1 MYMHFSGLTNF
12 LNMTISLNRFM
23 TPKNKIIALIFTA
36 LFIFHP
42 ANGREV
48 EGIAAIVNDEVISQF
63 DVDQR
68 VNLFLVT
75 SGIER
80 TPQNIDGLRRQVLRS
95 LIREKLQLQEARD
108 SEIEVSRAEINA
120 SMQDMA
126 SGSNRSLA
134 EVVQFLKDN
143 NVHIRTMENQIEAEL
158 AWNRFVRGRFGGQ
171 ISIGEI
177 EIDETLERAEQAI
190 NQDRVNISEIL
201 LLANNQQDTQRLLA
215 EAGQIVGQLRAGV
228 NFGAVARQF
237 SAASSSASGG
247 NLGWLPV
254 NQLEKDIVPIIEN
267 MAIGDISEPIQTS
280 AGIYIVQLNSKQ
292 QSGGIDPMR
301 NLFDLLIITYDIGTD
316 DPLSKLATIKNNF
329 TTCNQT
335 EAEAKNMGA
344 LSVTRTGEVELRR
357 FPKNLQSEISKQEA
371 GQIIGPKKNEKIAEM
386 VVVCERKDNQGAAI
400 SRDVVENNLYS
411 QRLAIMARRH
421 LRELRRDSIVEYR

>member
-1 MYMHFSGLTNF
+1 MNKTV
-12 LNMTISLNRFM
+12 SLSKFM
-23 TPKNKIIALIFTA
+23 TTKNKFIA
-36 LFIFHP
+36 FIFM
-42 ANGREV
+42 ALTTFNTAETREV
-48 EGIAAIVNDEVISQF
+48 EGIAAIVNDEVISKF

-80 TPQNIDGLRRQVLRS
+80 TPQNIDGLRRQVLRT
-95 LIREKLQLQEARD
+95 LIQEKLQLQEARD
-108 SEIEVSRAEINA
+108 SEIEISRAEINA
-120 SMQDMA
+120 AMQDMA
-126 SGSNRSLA
+126 SGTNRSLD
-134 EVVQFLKDN
+134 EVEKFLIEN
-143 NVHIRTMENQIEAEL
+143 NVHIRTMEDQIEAEL

-171 ISIGEI
+171 VSIGEL
-177 EIDETLERAEQAI
+177 EIDETLERAEAAM

-201 LLANNQQDTQRLLA
+201 LLANNQLDGQKLMSEA
-215 EAGQIVGQLRAGV
+215 EQIVQQLRAGI

-247 NLGWLPV
+247 NLGWIPV
-254 NQLEKDIVPIIEN
+254 NQLDENIVPIIEK
-267 MAIGDISEPIQTS
+267 MAAGDISDPIETS

-301 NLFDLLIITYDIGTD
+301 NLFDLLIITYDVATEGH
-316 DPLSKLATIKNNF
+316 LAKLESLRDSF
-329 TTCNQT
+329 TTCKNT
-335 EAEAKNMGA
+335 ETKAKEMDARN
-344 LSVTRTGEVELRR
+344 VTRTGQVELRR
-357 FPKNLQSEISKQEA
+357 FPKNLQSEISTTEA

-386 VVVCERKDNQGAAI
+386 VVVCDRKDDQGATI
-400 SRDVVENNLYS
+400 SRDAIENNLYS